1 MKLRQVNP
9 SEYTSK
15 KTQKV
20 PTPSPGCNAGT
31 SSDLTC
37 ACRVCRYFLIRPK
50 TYDAGASSNEKK
62 EIFSLIAAADPIN
75 PINEINETYFCTRC
89 RFYCFFSN
97 SWVYFLYRWFYKSL
111 FVNRYWLELRIF
123 KCRISAVFMSCFYP
137 TVRMSTQNALRQG
150 YEIKKSI
157 IRRYLAL

>member
-1 MKLRQVNP
+1 MSFELISSFIQTPLRQIQWRNRHTRQPTPARRHITRQPRRPPRRMKRRQVNP

-62 EIFSLIAAADPIN
+62 EIFSLIAAADSIN

-97 SWVYFLYRWFYKSL
+97 SWVYFLYR
-111 FVNRYWLELRIF
+111 
-123 KCRISAVFMSCFYP
+123 
-137 TVRMSTQNALRQG
+137 
-150 YEIKKSI
+150 
-157 IRRYLAL
+157 